1 MERGLLRAVGL
12 VSFNFYS
19 SSLMAWVLGIQCL
32 GQVCSLVAF
41 LSPSMVSGNFI
52 ESYP

>member
-1 MERGLLRAVGL
+1 MERGLLKAVGL

-32 GQVCSLVAF
+32 FVGC
-41 LSPSMVSGNFI
+41 VSFPFDGFWQFH
-52 ESYP
+52 